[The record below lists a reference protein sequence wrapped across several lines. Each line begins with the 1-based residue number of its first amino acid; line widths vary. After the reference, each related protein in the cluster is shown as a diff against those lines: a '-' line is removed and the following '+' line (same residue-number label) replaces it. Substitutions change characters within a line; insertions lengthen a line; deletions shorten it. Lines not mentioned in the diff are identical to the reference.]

1 MKLLAIETATD
12 ACSCAL
18 VLDGEQAHRREVAP
32 RRHAELVLGMVSE
45 LLDSGGVTLSSL
57 DAIAFGRGPG
67 SFTGVRIATAV
78 AQGLGFAADLPLVPV
93 SSLGALALA
102 AGRRHQVESV
112 LAAFDARMGEVY
124 WGAFDTSDST
134 MAIPK
139 GEERVLPPGEVP
151 IPAEGDWFG
160 AGGGWLAHRRF
171 LVERMGGRLVGV
183 DVELLPGA
191 GEVASIAGRALREGR
206 CCAPEEARP
215 VYLRNRVADPR
226 AGPRNAEKDVKT
238 IP

>member
-18 VLDGEQAHRREVAP
+18 VLDGEQAHRCEVAP

-45 LLDSGGVTLSSL
+45 LLERGGVTLSSL

-102 AGRRHQVESV
+102 AARRHHVDSV

-124 WGAFDTSDST
+124 WGAFDTSDPT
-134 MAIPK
+134 AAVPE
-139 GEERVLPPGEVP
+139 GEEGVAPPGEVP
-151 IPAEGDWFG
+151 IPAAGDWFG
-160 AGGGWLAHRRF
+160 AGVGWLEHRRV
-171 LVERMGGRLVGV
+171 LGERIGGRLAGV
-183 DVELLPGA
+183 DGEVFPGA
-191 GEVASIAGRALREGR
+191 GEVASLASRALREGR
-206 CCAPEEARP
+206 RCAPEEARP
-215 VYLRNRVADPR
+215 VYLRNRVAGPR
-226 AGPRNAEKDVKT
+226 AGPRNTGKA
-238 IP
+238 PR